1 MTCCRGATMS
11 FARNHARRAGGIPA
25 TIASTLEITTA
36 NEDARSPRVTRG
48 LAVYSQVSR
57 TDIYQSASRTF
68 MKAQQGTPPSL
79 DELRHFIEFLRN
91 VWAALAGVSVLF
103 PLSNAFS
110 QTIPV
115 AK

>member
-1 MTCCRGATMS
+1 
-11 FARNHARRAGGIPA
+11 
-25 TIASTLEITTA
+25 
-36 NEDARSPRVTRG
+36 
-48 LAVYSQVSR
+48 
-57 TDIYQSASRTF
+57 